1 MNTLL
6 KVLFPLILS
15 FWAKTVG
22 QYLYNSLKAEAN
34 VDVVFVWNRTKTV
47 LIDQVPPSLI
57 LSELES
63 LGDLQV
69 DLIVEVAHPDI
80 SHKV

>member
-1 MNTLL
+1 MS
-6 KVLFPLILS
+6 FSPQFFY

-22 QYLYNSLKAEAN
+22 QYLYNNLRAEAN